1 MRDTRTSSI
10 NLGALVL
17 ALVAFVGGFALAWV
31 LRGQTIVVPQSADA
45 PAQEQQATTSD
56 QATQQDASRQE
67 ESSQE
72 AESQPDES
80 EVDESTAGH
89 HAGSS
94 ITPTTAEEESQG
106 GYGAIDENGSYTSKD
121 EVALYIHTYGHLPPN
136 YVSKTKARKAGWAA
150 NEGNLWDVL
159 PGMSIGGGG
168 FENIEGEVPVPYD
181 PDRTWKECDINYAGG
196 YRGPERIIYSDD
208 GYILY
213 TDDHYETF
221 EQLFPREE
229 G

>member
-136 YVSKTKARKAGWAA
+136 YVSKTKARKAGWVA

-159 PGMSIGGGG
+159 PGMSIGGSE
-168 FENIEGEVPVPYD
+168 FYNDEGLL
-181 PDRTWKECDINYAGG
+181 PDAPGRTWTECDINYQGG
-196 YRGPERIIYSDD
+196 YRGAERIVFSDD
-208 GYILY
+208 GLIFY

-221 EQLFPREE
+221 TEISFD
-229 G
+229 